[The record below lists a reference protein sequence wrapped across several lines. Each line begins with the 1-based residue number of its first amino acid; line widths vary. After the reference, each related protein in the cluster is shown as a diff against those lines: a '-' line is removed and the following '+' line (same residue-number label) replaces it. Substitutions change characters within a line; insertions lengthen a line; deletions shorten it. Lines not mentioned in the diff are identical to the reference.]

1 MNDHSM
7 PDHAIRVRKRD
18 GHLEPFVLAKLL
30 AGIRAGLAAAGE
42 MHDLDTSTAGGLGEA
57 VYDYLKSTYDGQ
69 TVVARQLSDLVE
81 LVLSQTGHASAA
93 MAFRDYER
101 FRDRQ
106 RRILKVATPRQ
117 RDGRIVQVRWSKTR
131 VVEHLQRRQGL
142 DRPAARMIAGRVEQ
156 LVFNCGLR
164 VVTAGLVREMA
175 ASELLAW
182 GLVCGAFMVKR
193 NASRGAARAVKEN
206 RDR

>member
-7 PDHAIRVRKRD
+7 PDDSIRVRKRD
-18 GHLEPFVLAKLL
+18 GNVEPFVLAKLL
-30 AGIRAGLAAAGE
+30 AGIRAGLATSGE

-69 TVVARQLSDLVE
+69 TVLARQLSDLVE
-81 LVLSQTGHASAA
+81 LVLSQTGHACAA
-93 MAFRDYER
+93 TAFRDYER

-106 RRILKVATPRQ
+106 RRILKVATPRL
-117 RDGRIVQVRWSKTR
+117 RDGRITQVRWNKSR
-131 VVEHLQRRQGL
+131 LVEHLQQHHGL

-156 LVFNCGLR
+156 LVFCCGLR
-164 VVTAGLVREMA
+164 AVTAGLVREMA

-182 GLVCGAFMVKR
+182 GLVSGAYVVKR
-193 NASRGAARAVKEN
+193 NNCRAPRAVREN
-206 RDR
+206 RE